1 MPCRTAAREGV
12 WVSGST
18 PLREIVV
25 DRLARLLRNLEANR
39 PPCFELSDR
48 GSIDGTTM
56 GCYFSNPQAYQ
67 VAPTKF
73 AVDGEVEQ
81 CEISEAFQ
89 QLESRSNRPN
99 MFRAKRRLGL
109 GELALVPRLSDS
121 AIRLDVN
128 MRIHLGSS
136 VVSEGGACAIL
147 FESPSMSAFRAERTI
162 QVEVTR

>member
-1 MPCRTAAREGV
+1 
-12 WVSGST
+12 
-18 PLREIVV
+18 
-25 DRLARLLRNLEANR
+25 
-39 PPCFELSDR
+39 
-48 GSIDGTTM
+48 M
-56 GCYFSNPQAYQ
+56 GCHINNPQAYQ
-67 VAPTKF
+67 VAPPKF

-89 QLESRSNRPN
+89 QLEPRSDRPN
-99 MFRAKRRLGL
+99 MFRAKRRLGP

-136 VVSEGGACAIL
+136 VLAERGACASL

-162 QVEVTR
+162 QVPCRLMTQSGHLPTQIHPRF